1 MSFSEY
7 LYEVGGQLHI
17 SESGTTEI
25 TEKRSYLRKLTPTQV
40 KSHVG
45 NSFRKLEKLT
55 RQVEKKQGDD
65 KIEVLSQQINELGKI
80 LGILISMKL
89 KE

>member
-1 MSFSEY
+1 MSFSEF
-7 LYEVGGQLHI
+7 LYEIGGQVCI
-17 SESGTTEI
+17 TEVGTTGI
-25 TEKRSYLRKLTPTQV
+25 TERHSHLRKFSPTQV

-45 NSFRKLEKLT
+45 NSFRKLESLG
-55 RQVEKKQGDD
+55 RQIERKDGDEKVEM
-65 KIEVLSQQINELGKI
+65 LSQQINELGKI

>member
-25 TEKRSYLRKLTPTQV
+25 TEKRSHLRKFTPTQV

>member
-7 LYEVGGQLHI
+7 LYEIGGQLHI
-17 SESGTTEI
+17 SESGTTTI